1 MGATE
6 NEARA
11 AGKTGYWAQYPIW
24 MVMTTRTVLF
34 TLIYLPL
41 VMYYFGFTYVY
52 YGVNRLASIEN
63 LVMMTIPFLLAVI
76 MLGMV
81 LGQLL
86 PRCELVTLVVL
97 LSSLPLVF
105 SAGFIWPP
113 SAIPAVINNLAQL
126 APSTAAIN
134 GFLGLN
140 QLGATFSQEIDRW
153 GQLWLQFIGFMVIS
167 YWLIRRSRQMIK

>member
-1 MGATE
+1 
-6 NEARA
+6 
-11 AGKTGYWAQYPIW
+11 
-24 MVMTTRTVLF
+24 MTVRTVLF

-41 VMYYFGFTYVY
+41 VMYYFGFTYVH
-52 YGVNRLASIEN
+52 YGVNRLASIHD
-63 LVMMTIPFLLAVI
+63 LIMMTIPFLLAVI

-105 SAGFIWPP
+105 SAGFIWPS
-113 SAIPAVINNLAQL
+113 SAIPVVINDIAQL

-140 QLGATFSQEIDRW
+140 QLGASFAQEINRW
-153 GQLWLQFIGFMVIS
+153 GQLWLQFIGFAAIS
-167 YWLIRRSRQMIK
+167 YWLMYRARK